1 MKMYKVFEMMGFKFE
16 HGGGCFIK
24 VYDLSS
30 DTGLEEDTIEEYH
43 TVSDRDMAE
52 RCLEWLENRGII
64 DDVSP
69 YLSWNEP
76 EKKSDRRQD
85 LLTVEDIL
93 AEES

>member
-43 TVSDRDMAE
+43 TVSDRDMAA

-64 DDVSP
+64 DDASP

-76 EKKSDRRQD
+76 EKKSDRWQD
-85 LLTVEDIL
+85 ML